1 MTHIP
6 STTLSKKLGLKY
18 PLVSAPMFIISN
30 KEMIVAAAEAGIL
43 GTMPSLNARK
53 PEKFRADL
61 EWIRQRTDKPF
72 GINLTIG
79 LTKPERLE
87 HDIEAC
93 MEFEVPV
100 LITSYGDPT
109 ELVRRA
115 HEKDI
120 TVFHDV
126 INLRHAQKAQK
137 AGVDAIIAVAAGA
150 GGHAGKISP
159 LVLYPYLRDA
169 LKDTPIIAAGCITTG
184 EQVASSLMLGTQ
196 LCYMG
201 TRFIASTECGAQS
214 EYKQMVVDAGPEDI
228 VYTNQVSGIHANF
241 LKDTVPADQEASR
254 GPDAAKRWVDI
265 WSAGHGVAQVD
276 AIKPLGEIVEQ
287 IVREYHDAVTAF
299 LK

>member
-1 MTHIP
+1 MTTHVP
-6 STTLSKKLGLKY
+6 STALSKKLGLKY

-53 PEKFRADL
+53 PEQFRADL

-79 LTKPERLE
+79 LTAPDRLE

-93 MEFEVPV
+93 LEFEVPV
-100 LITSYGDPT
+100 LITSYGNPT
-109 ELVRRA
+109 ELVKRA
-115 HEKDI
+115 HEKQI

-126 INLRHAQKAQK
+126 INLRHAKKAEQ

-150 GGHAGKISP
+150 GGHAGRISP
-159 LVLYPYLRDA
+159 FVLYPYLRDN
-169 LKDTPIIAAGCITTG
+169 LSTPIIAAGCITTG

-201 TRFIASTECGAQS
+201 TRFIASTECGAQDA
-214 EYKQMVVDAGPEDI
+214 YKQMVVDASPEDI
-228 VYTNQVSGIHANF
+228 VYTDQVSGIHANF
-241 LKDTVPADQEASR
+241 LKDTIPEEHEASR
-254 GPDAAKRWVDI
+254 GPDAAKRWRDI
-265 WSAGHGVAQVD
+265 WSAGHGVAQIEQVQP
-276 AIKPLGEIVEQ
+276 IGEIVEQ
-287 IVREYHDAVTAF
+287 IIKEYHDAVAAF